1 MQKRRESFQ
10 FGKEDEHTNY
20 YFLLCQSTLPL
31 SGLIMELSV
40 AALLVLSLACHS
52 SLALNNGLALSPP
65 MGWSSWNHYH
75 RKYNES
81 VFYANA
87 KAMASNGMKD
97 VGYEY
102 INIDGGW
109 WAGADTGHAQRNATG
124 FMQVN
129 AEKFPN
135 GIPKLVDYVHSLG
148 LKWGH
153 YTDAG
158 SHFCNRDE
166 PASYGYEEQD
176 AKLFVSFGADMVKID
191 ACGSTTEQHEPTMA
205 KWARLFNESGRP
217 VLVSNCHNGC
227 QTNAWFDW
235 CPQSANMWRSSSD
248 INDSWKSI
256 MSNLHTLVE
265 RGAYGGPG
273 RWNDPDFLE
282 VGNSGLSHDEAVA
295 HFSLWCVTSS
305 PLIAGND
312 LTSMDAATLAIYTN
326 KVAISVNQRYL
337 NSSGDRVMVN
347 GTLEVRCRANTTIVR
362 PGVTGATGQVN
373 TAPTL

>member
-1 MQKRRESFQ
+1 
-10 FGKEDEHTNY
+10 
-20 YFLLCQSTLPL
+20 
-31 SGLIMELSV
+31 
-40 AALLVLSLACHS
+40 
-52 SLALNNGLALSPP
+52 

-347 GTLEVRCRANTTIVR
+347 GTLEVWAKPLPDNEYGVVLLNAGDETESITFPLSKLGIASRTTCQQYDIWTQASGPV
-362 PGVTGATGQVN
+362 PDGILNSGPLAKHSAKFYVISKC
-373 TAPTL
+373 